1 MRHLN
6 AQRLQ
11 NSMGFLD
18 ACFRDPFIVGAV
30 ILDSFVHIDG
40 DKSTTVVHGLGLLD
54 DSACEK
60 AVV

>member
-1 MRHLN
+1 M
-6 AQRLQ
+6 
-11 NSMGFLD
+11 SFLD
-18 ACFRDPFIVGAV
+18 ACFRDPFIVGAA
-30 ILDSFVHIDG
+30 ILDSLVHIDS